1 MRRRELGAR
10 VQTSSPALD
19 RSAPPAIASSRTE
32 GSSREDQDSGG
43 ARSRRQGGM
52 GQCASRQG
60 SVAAAGGGGAGE
72 GRRGCLAV
80 AREQRSRFY
89 IFRRCVA
96 MLVCWHKYKKI

>member
-1 MRRRELGAR
+1 
-10 VQTSSPALD
+10 
-19 RSAPPAIASSRTE
+19 
-32 GSSREDQDSGG
+32 
-43 ARSRRQGGM
+43 M

-60 SVAAAGGGGAGE
+60 SAAAGGGGE

-96 MLVCWHKYKKI
+96 MLVCWHNVSRSRTE

>member
-1 MRRRELGAR
+1 
-10 VQTSSPALD
+10 
-19 RSAPPAIASSRTE
+19 
-32 GSSREDQDSGG
+32 
-43 ARSRRQGGM
+43 M

-60 SVAAAGGGGAGE
+60 QGSSALGVGE
-72 GRRGCLAV
+72 VGRKGCLAV

>member
-10 VQTSSPALD
+10 ARLTSSSALD
-19 RSAPPAIASSRTE
+19 CSVPPPAIASSRTE
-32 GSSREDQDSGG
+32 GGSRESGEE
-43 ARSRRQGGM
+43 RYRHM

-60 SVAAAGGGGAGE
+60 SAAAGGGGE